1 MMRRTH
7 AVTTLLAIMALGLAS
22 CGDRD
27 LGPDTLARAAGLQF
41 GVEEAAELIA
51 PADDLPNDPA
61 VVEALTDFWVDYV
74 LLAMVVNEEG
84 ALDGMNLSALTR
96 PEMNQ
101 QLVLLLRDEVI
112 DVDTAVSDEE
122 LQEIYETERPG
133 ERVRARHILLL
144 FPEGATPAQRDSVWA
159 LARDLRDRARAGAD
173 FAALATEYSNDE
185 GSAERGGDLNFFAR
199 GTMVP
204 PFDDAAFALD
214 PGEVSDVVETQY
226 GLHVIRLEERERPEL
241 EEIREQ
247 LRSEIQQERTMT
259 AESIFVAGIEEPA
272 EVRLADDGVE
282 RVREMA
288 GDLDGEVSGAAARRP
303 LVHFSEG
310 AFTAGDF
317 QDFLSGQSVQLREQI
332 EGATDAEL
340 DGFLRNLARRELLV
354 REAESRGL
362 SVPESE
368 IEELEEELRG
378 EYRRL
383 AGLLELDA
391 IERGEGESLRQ
402 AVEREIRELIPQLVR
417 GEREVYPLGQLAIPL
432 RAHYDVRIARDNF
445 ERTIERVEAIRAQ
458 AAPPEEPAV
467 PQPQRPDPDT
477 SGPDGPDAPPEEPG
491 R

>member
-1 MMRRTH
+1 MRRTH
-7 AVTTLLAIMALGLAS
+7 AVPTLLSIMALGLAS

-51 PADDLPNDPA
+51 PADDLPSDPA

-96 PEMNQ
+96 PELNQ

-159 LARDLRDRARAGAD
+159 LARELRDRARAGAD
-173 FAALATEYSNDE
+173 FAALATEYSDDE
-185 GSAERGGDLNFFAR
+185 GSAARGGDLNFFAR
-199 GTMVP
+199 ETMVAA
-204 PFDDAAFALD
+204 FDDAAFALD
-214 PGEVSDVVETQY
+214 PGEVSDVVETEY

-241 EEIREQ
+241 EDIREQ

-272 EVRLADDGVE
+272 EVRLADDAVE

-288 GDLDGEVSGAAARRP
+288 GDLDGEVSGAAARQA

-310 AFTAGDF
+310 AFTADDF

-332 EGATDAEL
+332 EGATDDEL

-391 IERGEGESLRQ
+391 IEVGEGESLRQ
-402 AVEREIRELIPQLVR
+402 AVEREIGELLPQLVR

-432 RAHYDVRIARDNF
+432 RVHYDVRIARDNF
-445 ERTIERVEAIRAQ
+445 ERTIERVEEIRAQ
-458 AAPPEEPAV
+458 AAPPEEPAL
-467 PQPQRPDPDT
+467 PEPQRPDPDT
-477 SGPDGPDAPPEEPG
+477 SGPDAPPEEPG